1 MTQILSTPRPAA
13 PPRRRNDPAAMR
25 GRVLDAAVSL
35 FQRQGYAATST
46 HQIVAE
52 AGVTPGA
59 MHHHFPS
66 KKAIGIAVI
75 RERVARIVHTSWIAP
90 MADGDSVLDAIA
102 AIFET
107 ICAGLDERGAVRGCP
122 LSNLA
127 LELSFGDADF
137 RAEIAPLFEGWR
149 AAIAD
154 RLRADQQA
162 GLFPNVDPAAFAMHV
177 AAAYSGAMTLA
188 KADQKTAALRITVR
202 ELVRC
207 YAYPSA

>member
-1 MTQILSTPRPAA
+1 L
-13 PPRRRNDPAAMR
+13 
-25 GRVLDAAVSL
+25 
-35 FQRQGYAATST
+35 
-46 HQIVAE
+46 
-52 AGVTPGA
+52 
-59 MHHHFPS
+59 
-66 KKAIGIAVI
+66 
-75 RERVARIVHTSWIAP
+75 
-90 MADGDSVLDAIA
+90 ADGATVLDAIA

-107 ICAGLDERGAVRGCP
+107 ICSGLDDRGAVRGCP

-137 RAEIAPLFEGWR
+137 RKEIAPLFEGWR

-162 GLFPNVDPAAFAMHV
+162 GLFPDVDPAAFAMHV
-177 AAAYSGAMTLA
+177 AASYSGAMTLA

-207 YAYPSA
+207 YSEE

>member
-1 MTQILSTPRPAA
+1 MTQTLSAPRQAA
-13 PPRRRNDPAAMR
+13 PPKRRNDPAAMR

-35 FQRQGYAATST
+35 FQQRGYAATST

-52 AGVTPGA
+52 ASISAGA
-59 MHHHFPS
+59 MHHHFAS

-75 RERVARIVHTSWIAP
+75 RERVAPIVHESWIAP
-90 MADGDSVLDAIA
+90 LADGATVLEAIA

-107 ICAGLDERGAVRGCP
+107 ICSGLDERGAVRGCP

-149 AAIAD
+149 AAIAE

-162 GLFPNVDPAAFAMHV
+162 GLFPGIDPAAFAMHV

-188 KADQKTAALRITVR
+188 KADQQTAALRITVR
-202 ELVRC
+202 ELVHC
-207 YAYPSA
+207 YST